1 MKILSVFGTRPEAI
15 KMAPV
20 VKALA
25 QDSTFETKVCVTGQH
40 RQMLDQALEVFGIK
54 PDFDLNLMLPDQEL
68 GVFTGR
74 VLADMPGV
82 FAQWRPDMVLVHGDT
97 TTSVAT
103 ALAAYYAKIAVGH
116 VEAGLRTGNKYSPW
130 PEELNR
136 HLISVLADLHFA
148 PTQTAH
154 ANLVREGI
162 APDRILVTGNTIID
176 ALLTVR
182 QRIETDEALRVRLAA
197 LFPFLDERKRLVLV
211 TGHRRENFGEG
222 FEKICQALASI
233 AGRDDVQVV
242 YPVHLNPHVQ
252 EPVTRILSGID
263 NVFLLD
269 PLPYLPFVYL
279 LCRCALV
286 LTDSGG
292 IQEEAPSVDKPVF
305 VMREAT
311 EREEILDAGL
321 ARLVGTDS
329 RRIEEA
335 VNSLLDDAAAYKSMV
350 EASNPYGDGKAAAR
364 ILAGLKQWERSAYA
378 R

>member
-182 QRIETDEALRVRLAA
+182 QRIETDEALRARLAA

-292 IQEEAPSVDKPVF
+292 IQEEAPSVDKPVL

>member
-292 IQEEAPSVDKPVF
+292 IQEEAPSVDKPVL

>member
-40 RQMLDQALEVFGIK
+40 RQMLDQALEVFGVK
-54 PDFDLNLMLPDQEL
+54 PDFDLDLMLPDQGL
-68 GVFTGR
+68 GLFTGR

-82 FAQWRPDMVLVHGDT
+82 FAQWKPDMVLVHGDT

-136 HLISVLADLHFA
+136 HLTSVLADLHFA
-148 PTQTAH
+148 PTKTAST
-154 ANLVREGI
+154 NLLREGI

-176 ALLTVR
+176 ALLMVR
-182 QRIETDEALRVRLAA
+182 QRIETDNALRAKLAA
-197 LFPFLDERKRLVLV
+197 LFPFLDERKRLILV

-222 FEKICQALASI
+222 FENICQAIASI
-233 AGRDDVQVV
+233 ARRDDVQVI

-252 EPVTRILSGID
+252 EPVTRILSGIA
-263 NVFLLD
+263 NVFLLE
-269 PLPYLPFVYL
+269 PQPYLPFVYL

-292 IQEEAPSVDKPVF
+292 IQEEAPSVDKPVL
-305 VMREAT
+305 VMRNAT

-329 RRIEEA
+329 SRIEEA
-335 VNSLLDDAAAYKSMV
+335 VNNLLDDAAAYKSVV

-364 ILAGLKQWERSAYA
+364 ILAGLKQWERSGYA

>member
-154 ANLVREGI
+154 ANLVSEGI

-292 IQEEAPSVDKPVF
+292 IQEEAPSVDKPVL

-350 EASNPYGDGKAAAR
+350 EASDPYGDGKAAAR